1 MPFVSYKLFLFLLT
15 NRTGCRSNLWQIERR
30 VAKAESYWAKRESN
44 TCYCWIIFMFCQTW
58 FPSLPSQVLRNQLLS
73 LALGGFNGQN

>member
-44 TCYCWIIFMFCQTW
+44 VLLLDKINV
-58 FPSLPSQVLRNQLLS
+58 LPNLVS
-73 LALGGFNGQN
+73 